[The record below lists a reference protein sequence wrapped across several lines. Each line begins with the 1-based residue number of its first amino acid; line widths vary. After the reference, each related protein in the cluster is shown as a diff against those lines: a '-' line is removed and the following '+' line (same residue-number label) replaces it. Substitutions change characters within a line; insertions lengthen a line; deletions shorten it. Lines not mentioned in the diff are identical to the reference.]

1 MCRATN
7 EFREDHS
14 VSYSMT
20 FQVLQ
25 SSRFC
30 TSYPDPCVIREL
42 QENVQSD
49 PMLSTP
55 SSTGESMTRIYANH
69 CSSIYAHSDQCFSDP
84 IVLGSTPA
92 PWLCSSRSWNCC
104 KCGGSSEYNASM
116 HSVWVSV
123 RASGPDV
130 VEIQARAS
138 RRLKS

>member
-14 VSYSMT
+14 MSYSMT

-55 SSTGESMTRIYANH
+55 SSTGESMTRCYANH
-69 CSSIYAHSDQCFSDP
+69 CSSIYAQSDQCFSDP
-84 IVLGSTPA
+84 IVP
-92 PWLCSSRSWNCC
+92 
-104 KCGGSSEYNASM
+104 
-116 HSVWVSV
+116 V
-123 RASGPDV
+123 
-130 VEIQARAS
+130 
-138 RRLKS
+138 RRLHPGFVPLVHGIAANAVGQVNTMPRCTACGCQSERLVQTL